1 MIVGDYGIL
10 LMMVLYLICHV
21 IPWIW
26 VWVMLHFSF
35 IAQVASDQA
44 RVRKILISD
53 LYAKVKA
60 KGSSRCQKLWEF
72 FSTIL
77 GTVFGVPA

>member
-1 MIVGDYGIL
+1 
-10 LMMVLYLICHV
+10 MVLNLLCHV

-26 VWVMLHFSF
+26 VWIMLHFSG
-35 IAQVASDQA
+35 ITQVASDQA

-60 KGSSRCQKLWEF
+60 KGSSRCQKQWEF

-77 GTVFGVPA
+77 GTVFGVLAQKGVTVFGVPA

>member
-1 MIVGDYGIL
+1 
-10 LMMVLYLICHV
+10 MMVLYLRGDV

-26 VWVMLHFSF
+26 VWVMRRFSF
-35 IAQVASDQA
+35 ITQVASDQA

-60 KGSSRCQKLWEF
+60 KGSSRCQKQWEF

-77 GTVFGVPA
+77 GTLFGVPA

>member
-1 MIVGDYGIL
+1 
-10 LMMVLYLICHV
+10 
-21 IPWIW
+21 
-26 VWVMLHFSF
+26 MLHFSG
-35 IAQVASDQA
+35 ITQVASDQA

-60 KGSSRCQKLWEF
+60 KGSSRCQKQWEF

-77 GTVFGVPA
+77 EVCVWFVLSFFELLFLSLHKNARFKALLL